1 MTEARREEL
10 IQKHIDLLGCSY
22 EEAAQIVADDEVID
36 KGGRCD
42 WEPTVEEEKAM
53 RKATKL
59 AVDRK
64 RPAGPVKREKKEN
77 APKRA
82 LMAIVEE
89 ALREAGIA
97 VDVTNP
103 ERLMAFEYEG
113 QKFEFTLT
121 QKRK

>member
-1 MTEARREEL
+1 MTEMKREEL

-22 EEAAQIVADDEVID
+22 AEAAQIVADDELID

-59 AVDRK
+59 VAERAK
-64 RPAGPVKREKKEN
+64 RTTPAKREKKEN
-77 APKRA
+77 GPKRELIA
-82 LMAIVEE
+82 MLAE
-89 ALREAGIA
+89 ALAANG
-97 VDVTNP
+97 VDASVTNV
-103 ERLMAFEYEG
+103 ERVIAFEYAGE
-113 QKFEFTLT
+113 KFEVTLT

>member
-1 MTEARREEL
+1 MTETKREEL

-22 EEAAQIVADDEVID
+22 AEAKQIVEDDELID

-59 AVDRK
+59 VAERK
-64 RPAGPVKREKKEN
+64 KPAAPAKREKKEN

-82 LMAIVEE
+82 LIEMMAT
-89 ALREAGIA
+89 ALREAGIE
-97 VDVTNP
+97 VDVANI
-103 ERLMAFEYEG
+103 ERLLAFEYEG
-113 QKFEFTLT
+113 AKFELTLT

>member
-1 MTEARREEL
+1 MTAAEREAR

-22 EEAAQIVADDEVID
+22 EEAAQSVADDEIID

-42 WEPTVEEEKAM
+42 WEPSIEEEKAM
-53 RKATKL
+53 RKATKI
-59 AVDRK
+59 VGERK
-64 RPAGPVKREKKEN
+64 RPSGPVKREKKEN

>member
-1 MTEARREEL
+1 MTEMKREEL

-22 EEAAQIVADDEVID
+22 AEAAQIVADDELID

-42 WEPTVEEEKAM
+42 WEPTVEEERAM

-59 AVDRK
+59 VADRK
-64 RPAGPVKREKKEN
+64 KPTAVKREKKEN

-82 LMAIVEE
+82 LMAILEQAIANSGVEVE
-89 ALREAGIA
+89 VLNA
-97 VDVTNP
+97 
-103 ERLMAFEYEG
+103 ERQLAFEYEG
-113 QKFEFTLT
+113 AKYEVTLI

>member
-1 MTEARREEL
+1 MTEMKREEL

-22 EEAAQIVADDEVID
+22 AEAAQIVADDELID

-59 AVDRK
+59 VADRK
-64 RPAGPVKREKKEN
+64 KPAAVKREKKEN
-77 APKRA
+77 VPKRELIA
-82 LMAIVEE
+82 MLAE
-89 ALREAGIA
+89 ALAANGVAASI
-97 VDVTNP
+97 TNV
-103 ERLMAFEYEG
+103 ERVITFEYAGE
-113 QKFEFTLT
+113 KFEVTLT